1 MNAALILSGGCG
13 KRFGSTVPKQYHL
26 ARWKMVI
33 EYVIEA
39 AETATSIDTILIVAS
54 LPCDKLN
61 RLKIRHKF
69 EVTEGGERRNDS
81 LKNGLDWLK
90 ARGCDNVIVLDAV
103 RPMVTGKLIDQYM
116 HRLTDEGYDAVSTA
130 QVITDSLGCY
140 DLHEVDRSRY
150 YLMQSPEAYRF
161 DLLYQHFDRDSK
173 LTEVAQQLPRES
185 KVFLN
190 FDFQNNIKLTYP
202 WELSYIELALRNR
215 ALEASGEEF
224 LFPFFRVRW

>member
-90 ARGCDNVIVLDAV
+90 SRGCDNVIVLDAV

-161 DLLYQHFDRDSK
+161 DLLYEHFDRDSK
-173 LTEVAQQLPRES
+173 LTEVAQQLPRDS
-185 KVFLN
+185 RVFLN